1 MRPVPL
7 PISTHALPKSVTD
20 AIPPLLASLFATTP
34 VVALQAC
41 IRIRAQGRTDWEMPI
56 TALCQEGAEM
66 RAIGTFAQA
75 RAIPGLTDAICA
87 LYFANQNMPAWIFSE
102 IWKHHEPGDND
113 GTAVFVVFTPHG
125 IALRAEG
132 DRGAIAGYLDALTP
146 YAQAE
151 CADADLLED
160 CMEEAKNHTYYDP
173 LGLVL
178 YEGATSAHHAL
189 ASHTRQQALL
199 DLWGRILQ
207 HEYTMPFV
215 PLLHHAEAT

>member
-7 PISTHALPKSVTD
+7 PISTHALPNTVAQ
-20 AIPPLLASLFATTP
+20 AIPACLAQIFATTP

-41 IRIRAQGRTDWEMPI
+41 IRLRAHWRTHWEMPI
-56 TALCQEGAEM
+56 TALCQEGTKL
-66 RAIGTFAQA
+66 RAIDTFAQA

-87 LYFANQNMPAWIFSE
+87 LQFAAEDMPASLFEE
-102 IWKHHEPGDND
+102 IWKDHEPGEDEGN
-113 GTAVFVVFTPHG
+113 ALFVLFTPYG
-125 IALRAEG
+125 LALRAEC
-132 DRGAIAGYLDALTP
+132 DRGAIADHLEALLP
-146 YAQAE
+146 YAQAPE
-151 CADADLLED
+151 PDAELLDACIET
-160 CMEEAKNHTYYDP
+160 AQGHTYTDP
-173 LGLVL
+173 FGLVL

-189 ASHTRQQALL
+189 ANHTRQQALR